1 MIDNM
6 NYYSRQPRDD
16 KRSLII
22 MAGLCV
28 AVIVLIAAIVLVV
41 VRNNT
46 PLNPMSTKN
55 LTIPEKT
62 LRESASAAFAD
73 LRVTTTP
80 RQIFLEKI
88 DFENEWI
95 FLKAI
100 AANIAT
106 TNPSRTL
113 YVILKKDDH
122 GNLQLIAHSTG
133 REAWRTTSGN
143 TLPDNARERARK
155 LWNEN

>member
-1 MIDNM
+1 
-6 NYYSRQPRDD
+6 
-16 KRSLII
+16 

-28 AVIVLIAAIVLVV
+28 VVIVLIAAIVLVV

-62 LRESASAAFAD
+62 LRESASAAFTN

-113 YVILKKDDH
+113 YVILKKDGH
-122 GNLQLIAHSTG
+122 SNLQLIAYSTG

>member
-6 NYYSRQPRDD
+6 NYYSQQPRDD
-16 KRSLII
+16 KRSLMI

-28 AVIVLIAAIVLVV
+28 AVIALIVVIILVV
-41 VRNNT
+41 IRNNT

-62 LRESASAAFAD
+62 LRESASAAFTN
-73 LRVTTTP
+73 LQVTTTP
-80 RQIFLEKI
+80 RQIFIEKI

-106 TNPSRTL
+106 NNPSRTL
-113 YVILKKDDH
+113 YVILKKDDRDS
-122 GNLQLIAHSTG
+122 LQLIAYSTG
-133 REAWRTTSGN
+133 RESWQTTSGN
-143 TLPDNARERARK
+143 ELPENTRERARK

>member
-1 MIDNM
+1 MIDSM
-6 NYYSRQPRDD
+6 NYYSQQPRDD
-16 KRSLII
+16 KRSLTI

-28 AVIVLIAAIVLVV
+28 AAIALIIVIILVV
-41 VRNNT
+41 IRNNT
-46 PLNPMSTKN
+46 PLNPGPTKN

-62 LRESASAAFAD
+62 LRESASAAFTN
-73 LRVTTTP
+73 LRVATTP
-80 RQIFLEKI
+80 RQTFLEKI

-100 AANIAT
+100 AANVAT

-113 YVILKKDDH
+113 YTILKKDDH
-122 GNLQLIAHSTG
+122 GNLQLIAYSTG
-133 REAWRTTSGN
+133 REAWRTTDGN
-143 TLPDNARERARK
+143 TLPDSARERARK

>member
-1 MIDNM
+1 MIDSM
-6 NYYSRQPRDD
+6 NYYSQQPRDD

-80 RQIFLEKI
+80 RQTFLEKI

-113 YVILKKDDH
+113 YVILKKDGH
-122 GNLQLIAHSTG
+122 GNLQLIAYSTG
-133 REAWRTTSGN
+133 KEAWQTTSGN

>member
-6 NYYSRQPRDD
+6 NYYSQQPRDD
-16 KRSLII
+16 RRSLMI

-28 AVIVLIAAIVLVV
+28 AVIALIIVIILVV
-41 VRNNT
+41 IRNNT
-46 PLNPMSTKN
+46 PLNPGPTKN

-62 LRESASAAFAD
+62 LRDSASAAFTN
-73 LRVTTTP
+73 LQVTTTP
-80 RQIFLEKI
+80 RQTFLEKI
-88 DFENEWI
+88 DFESEWI

-100 AANIAT
+100 AANVAT

-122 GNLQLIAHSTG
+122 GNLQLIAYSTG
-133 REAWRTTSGN
+133 RQSWQTTSGN
-143 TLPDNARERARK
+143 ELPENTRERARK

>member
-6 NYYSRQPRDD
+6 NYYSQQPRDD
-16 KRSLII
+16 RRSLMI

-28 AVIVLIAAIVLVV
+28 AVIALIIVIILVV
-41 VRNNT
+41 IRNNT
-46 PLNPMSTKN
+46 PLNPGPTKN

-62 LRESASAAFAD
+62 LRDSASAAFTN
-73 LRVTTTP
+73 LQVTTTP
-80 RQIFLEKI
+80 RQTFLEKI
-88 DFENEWI
+88 DFESEWI

-100 AANIAT
+100 AANVAT

-122 GNLQLIAHSTG
+122 GNLQLIAYSTG
-133 REAWRTTSGN
+133 REAWQTTSGN

>member
-80 RQIFLEKI
+80 RQTFLEKI

-100 AANIAT
+100 AANVAT

-113 YVILKKDDH
+113 YVILKKDDR
-122 GNLQLIAHSTG
+122 GNLQLIAYSTG
-133 REAWRTTSGN
+133 REAWRTTDGN
-143 TLPDNARERARK
+143 ILPGNARERARK

>member
-1 MIDNM
+1 MIASM
-6 NYYSRQPRDD
+6 NYYSQQPRDD

-22 MAGLCV
+22 IAGLCV
-28 AVIVLIAAIVLVV
+28 AAIALIIIIVLVV
-41 VRNNT
+41 IRNNT
-46 PLNPMSTKN
+46 PLNPIPTKN

-62 LRESASAAFAD
+62 LRESASAAFTN
-73 LRVTTTP
+73 LQVTATP
-80 RQIFLEKI
+80 RQIFIEKI

-100 AANIAT
+100 AANVTT

-113 YVILKKDDH
+113 YVILKKDDRD
-122 GNLQLIAHSTG
+122 NLQLIAYSTG

-143 TLPDNARERARK
+143 TLPDNARGRARK

>member
-22 MAGLCV
+22 MAGLCM

-80 RQIFLEKI
+80 RQTFLEKI

-106 TNPSRTL
+106 NNPSRTL
-113 YVILKKDDH
+113 YVILKKDDR
-122 GNLQLIAHSTG
+122 GNLQLIAYSTG
-133 REAWRTTSGN
+133 REAWRTTDGN
-143 TLPDNARERARK
+143 ILPDNASERARK

>member
-80 RQIFLEKI
+80 RQTFLEKI

-100 AANIAT
+100 AANVAT

-113 YVILKKDDH
+113 YVILKKDDR
-122 GNLQLIAHSTG
+122 GNLQLIAYSTG
-133 REAWRTTSGN
+133 REAWRTTDGN
-143 TLPDNARERARK
+143 TLPDSARERARK

>member
-1 MIDNM
+1 M

-80 RQIFLEKI
+80 RQTFLEKI

-106 TNPSRTL
+106 NNPSRTL
-113 YVILKKDDH
+113 YVILKKDGH
-122 GNLQLIAHSTG
+122 GNLQLIAYSTG
-133 REAWRTTSGN
+133 KEAWQTTSGN

>member
-1 MIDNM
+1 
-6 NYYSRQPRDD
+6 
-16 KRSLII
+16 

-80 RQIFLEKI
+80 RQTFLEKI

-106 TNPSRTL
+106 NNPSRTL
-113 YVILKKDDH
+113 YVILKKDGH
-122 GNLQLIAHSTG
+122 GNLQLIAYSTG
-133 REAWRTTSGN
+133 KEAWQTTSGN

>member
-1 MIDNM
+1 MIDSI
-6 NYYSRQPRDD
+6 NYYSQQPRDD
-16 KRSLII
+16 RRSLTI
-22 MAGLCV
+22 MAGLC
-28 AVIVLIAAIVLVV
+28 IAAIALIIVIILVV
-41 VRNNT
+41 IRNNT
-46 PLNPMSTKN
+46 PLNPGTTKN

-80 RQIFLEKI
+80 RQTFLEKI

-95 FLKAI
+95 FLKVI
-100 AANIAT
+100 AANVAT

-122 GNLQLIAHSTG
+122 SNLQLIAYSTG

-143 TLPDNARERARK
+143 TLPDNARGRARK

>member
-1 MIDNM
+1 MIDSM
-6 NYYSRQPRDD
+6 NYYSQQPRDD
-16 KRSLII
+16 RRSLTI

-28 AVIVLIAAIVLVV
+28 AAIALIIVIILVV
-41 VRNNT
+41 IRNNT

-62 LRESASAAFAD
+62 LRESASAAFTN
-73 LRVTTTP
+73 LRVATTP
-80 RQIFLEKI
+80 RQIFIEKI

-100 AANIAT
+100 AANVTT

-113 YVILKKDDH
+113 YVILKKNDH
-122 GNLQLIAHSTG
+122 DNLQLIAYSTG
-133 REAWRTTSGN
+133 RESWQTTSGN
-143 TLPDNARERARK
+143 ELPENTRERARK

>member
-1 MIDNM
+1 M

-80 RQIFLEKI
+80 RQTFLEKI

-100 AANIAT
+100 AANVAT

-113 YVILKKDDH
+113 YVILKKDDR
-122 GNLQLIAHSTG
+122 GNLQLIAYSTG
-133 REAWRTTSGN
+133 REAWRTTDGN
-143 TLPDNARERARK
+143 ILPGNARERARK

>member
-6 NYYSRQPRDD
+6 NYYSQQPRDD
-16 KRSLII
+16 RRSLMI

-28 AVIVLIAAIVLVV
+28 AVIALIIVIILVV
-41 VRNNT
+41 IRNNT
-46 PLNPMSTKN
+46 PLNPGPTKN

-62 LRESASAAFAD
+62 LRESASAAFTN
-73 LRVTTTP
+73 LQVTTTP
-80 RQIFLEKI
+80 RQTFLEKI
-88 DFENEWI
+88 EWI

-100 AANIAT
+100 AANVAT

-122 GNLQLIAHSTG
+122 GNLQLIAYSTG
-133 REAWRTTSGN
+133 REAWQAAGGN
-143 TLPDNARERARK
+143 ILPDNARERARK

>member
-80 RQIFLEKI
+80 RQTFLEKI

-106 TNPSRTL
+106 NNPSRTL
-113 YVILKKDDH
+113 YVILKKDGH
-122 GNLQLIAHSTG
+122 GNLQLIAYSTG
-133 REAWRTTSGN
+133 KEAWQTTSGN

>member
-6 NYYSRQPRDD
+6 NYYSQQPRDD
-16 KRSLII
+16 KRSLMII
-22 MAGLCV
+22 AGLCV
-28 AVIVLIAAIVLVV
+28 AAITLIIVIVLVV
-41 VRNNT
+41 IRNNT
-46 PLNPMSTKN
+46 PLNPGPTKN

-73 LRVTTTP
+73 LRVATTP
-80 RQIFLEKI
+80 RQTFLEKI

-113 YVILKKDDH
+113 YVILKKDNH
-122 GNLQLIAHSTG
+122 GNLQLIAYSTG
-133 REAWRTTSGN
+133 REAWRTTDGN
-143 TLPDNARERARK
+143 TLPDSARERARK

>member
-6 NYYSRQPRDD
+6 SYYSQQPRDD
-16 KRSLII
+16 RRSLII

-28 AVIVLIAAIVLVV
+28 VVIVLIAAIVLVV

-62 LRESASAAFAD
+62 LRESASAAFTNLQVA
-73 LRVTTTP
+73 TTP
-80 RQIFLEKI
+80 RQIFIEKI

-95 FLKAI
+95 FLKAV
-100 AANIAT
+100 AANVTT
-106 TNPSRTL
+106 TNPSRIL
-113 YVILKKDDH
+113 YVVLKKNDH
-122 GNLQLIAHSTG
+122 NNLQLIAYSTG
-133 REAWRTTSGN
+133 RESWQTTSGN
-143 TLPDNARERARK
+143 ELPENTRERARK

>member
-22 MAGLCV
+22 MAGLCM

-80 RQIFLEKI
+80 RQTFLEKI

-106 TNPSRTL
+106 NNPSRTL
-113 YVILKKDDH
+113 YVILKKDGH
-122 GNLQLIAHSTG
+122 GNLQLIAYSTG
-133 REAWRTTSGN
+133 KEAWQTTSGN

>member
-28 AVIVLIAAIVLVV
+28 AVIVLIAAIILVV

-80 RQIFLEKI
+80 RQTFLEKI

-95 FLKAI
+95 FLKVI
-100 AANIAT
+100 AANVAT

-113 YVILKKDDH
+113 YIILKKDDRD
-122 GNLQLIAHSTG
+122 NLQLIAYSTG

>member
-1 MIDNM
+1 MIASM

-80 RQIFLEKI
+80 RQTFLEKI

-100 AANIAT
+100 AANVAT

-113 YVILKKDDH
+113 YVILKKDDR
-122 GNLQLIAHSTG
+122 GNLQLIAYSTG
-133 REAWRTTSGN
+133 REAWRTTDGN
-143 TLPDNARERARK
+143 TLPDSARERARK

>member
-6 NYYSRQPRDD
+6 SYYSQQPRDD
-16 KRSLII
+16 RRSLTI
-22 MAGLCV
+22 MAGLC
-28 AVIVLIAAIVLVV
+28 IAAIALIIVIILVV
-41 VRNNT
+41 IRNNT
-46 PLNPMSTKN
+46 PLNPGPTKN

-62 LRESASAAFAD
+62 LRESASAAFTN
-73 LRVTTTP
+73 LQVTTTP
-80 RQIFLEKI
+80 RQTFLEKI
-88 DFENEWI
+88 DFESEWI

-100 AANIAT
+100 AANVAT

-122 GNLQLIAHSTG
+122 GNLQLIAYSTG
-133 REAWRTTSGN
+133 REAWRAAGGN
-143 TLPDNARERARK
+143 ILPDNARERARK